1 MRWAGVKKTQ
11 WHSAISHHD
20 LRYIQ
25 EDYEMIDEVAR
36 HTVKK
41 LHKFKH
47 LYRMIYRS
55 AYDLQGLQGKI
66 QSQQAEGFVL

>member
-1 MRWAGVKKTQ
+1 MIST
-11 WHSAISHHD
+11 AISHYD

-47 LYRMIYRS
+47 LYHMIYRS
-55 AYDLQGLQGKI
+55 THDLQDLQGKI
-66 QSQQAEGFVL
+66 QSQQAEDFVL

>member
-1 MRWAGVKKTQ
+1 
-11 WHSAISHHD
+11 
-20 LRYIQ
+20 
-25 EDYEMIDEVAR
+25 MIDEVAR

-55 AYDLQGLQGKI
+55 AHDLQGLQGKI
-66 QSQQAEGFVL
+66 QSQQAEDFVL

>member
-1 MRWAGVKKTQ
+1 
-11 WHSAISHHD
+11 
-20 LRYIQ
+20 
-25 EDYEMIDEVAR
+25 MIDEVAR

-47 LYRMIYRS
+47 LYHMIYQS
-55 AYDLQGLQGKI
+55 THDLQDLQGKI